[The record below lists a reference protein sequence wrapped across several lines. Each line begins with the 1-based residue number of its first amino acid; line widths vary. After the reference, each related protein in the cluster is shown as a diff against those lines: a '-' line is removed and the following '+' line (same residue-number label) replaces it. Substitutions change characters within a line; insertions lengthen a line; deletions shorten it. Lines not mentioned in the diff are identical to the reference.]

1 MNNKAATTLDD
12 LTRLLVDFRNAR
24 DWEKFHNPKDLSLA
38 LSIEAAETLEHFLW
52 KSCEEVE
59 AMAANPSAV
68 QEIRKEIAD
77 VLIFALLLAESLEID
92 PAEAVIKK
100 IEENEKKYP
109 VEKAR
114 GSARKY
120 TEL

>member
-1 MNNKAATTLDD
+1 MEKSATLND
-12 LTRLLVDFRNAR
+12 LTQRLVDFRSAR

-38 LSIEAAETLEHFLW
+38 LSIEAAEVLEHFLW
-52 KSCEEVE
+52 KSAEEVE
-59 AMAANPSAV
+59 AMVKDPSAV
-68 QEIRKEIAD
+68 REIKKEIAD
-77 VLIFALLLAESLEID
+77 ILIFALLLSERLGID
-92 PAEAVIKK
+92 PTDAVIEK

-114 GSARKY
+114 GNARKY

>member
-1 MNNKAATTLDD
+1 MKKRPATLRD

-38 LSIEAAETLEHFLW
+38 LSIEAAEVLEHFLW
-52 KSCEEVE
+52 KSHEDVE
-59 AMAANPSAV
+59 AMAADPAAV
-68 QEIRKEIAD
+68 REIQKEIAD
-77 VLIFALLLAESLEID
+77 ILIFALLLAERLKID
-92 PAEAVIKK
+92 PTEAVIAK

-114 GSARKY
+114 GNARKY